1 MVSFVLAS
9 QSPRRLELLKQI
21 GVAVDEVDPAHV
33 DETAY
38 KDETPRELA
47 LRLGCAK
54 ALAVRERHPEA
65 IVLAADT
72 VVGVGRRNLPKAED
86 EQTARD
92 CLKLLSG
99 RRHRVFGGICI
110 IGADGREHA
119 RVVQSI
125 VGFKSLSPSEIDA
138 YIASQDWHGKAGGY
152 AIQGL
157 AAAYIRYLSG
167 SYSNVVG
174 LPLFEVSQILQGI
187 GFKGL
192 KSA

>member
-21 GVAVDEVDPAHV
+21 GVAVDTVDPAHV
-33 DETAY
+33 DETPL
-38 KDETPRELA
+38 KDESPRELA
-47 LRLGCAK
+47 LRLGRAK
-54 ALAVRERHPEA
+54 AQAVSERHTGA
-65 IVLAADT
+65 IILAADT
-72 VVGVGRRNLPKAED
+72 VVGVGHRSLPKAED
-86 EQTARD
+86 EATARD

-99 RRHRVFGGICI
+99 RRHRVYGGFCI
-110 IGADGREHA
+110 IDAQGRAHS

-125 VGFKSLSPSEIDA
+125 VSFKKLSRLEIDA
-138 YIASQDWHGKAGGY
+138 YIASEDWHGKAGGY

-157 AAAYIRYLSG
+157 AAAYIRYLGG

-174 LPLFEVSQILQGI
+174 LPLFEVSQILHGI
-187 GFKGL
+187 GYEGL

>member
-1 MVSFVLAS
+1 MVPFILAS
-9 QSPRRLELLKQI
+9 QSPRRLELLKQVGI
-21 GVAVDEVDPAHV
+21 AVDEVDPAHV
-33 DETAY
+33 DETPL
-38 KDETPRELA
+38 KDESPRQLA
-47 LRLGCAK
+47 LRLGEAK
-54 ALAVRERHPEA
+54 ARAVKARHPQA

-72 VVGVGRRNLPKAED
+72 VVGVGRRALPKAED
-86 EQTARD
+86 EATARN

-99 RRHRVFGGICI
+99 KRHRVYGGFCI
-110 IGADGREHA
+110 IDAAGQAHS

-125 VGFKSLSPSEIDA
+125 VGFKKLDRQEIDA
-138 YIASQDWHGKAGGY
+138 YIASEDWQGKAGGY

-187 GFKGL
+187 GYEGL
-192 KSA
+192 KST